1 MPAELTPFL
10 PSTHRRYDLNQ
21 CAGSAISVLGHG
33 RTYNKTGVGSVKE
46 PTPVSVMR

>member
-1 MPAELTPFL
+1 
-10 PSTHRRYDLNQ
+10 
-21 CAGSAISVLGHG
+21 VLGHG